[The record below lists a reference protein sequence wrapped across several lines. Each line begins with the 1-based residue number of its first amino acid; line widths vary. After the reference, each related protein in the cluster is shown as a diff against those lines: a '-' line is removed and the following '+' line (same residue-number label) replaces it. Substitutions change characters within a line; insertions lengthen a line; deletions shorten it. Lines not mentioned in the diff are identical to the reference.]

1 MTSELIPTSPAGG
14 LANREGKIIHGKNHN
29 HLALCDETMMGT
41 INLEPSKGFKFML
54 LDIICGSISGIVNH
68 CVGHPIE

>member
-1 MTSELIPTSPAGG
+1 MSTELISTSPTGV
-14 LANREGKIIHGKNHN
+14 LPNREGNILYGQNHN
-29 HLALCDETMMGT
+29 HLALCDETMTAT

-68 CVGHPIE
+68 CIGHPIE